1 MRIRKA
7 KLKDLN
13 QIIKINKKYL
23 KGRGRDWKSLIK
35 DAENPFYV
43 AIEKNKIIGFASLE
57 FQKWNNSAWLR
68 HIVVD
73 EIHRRKGFATKLLE
87 KVKSE
92 CKNKRARILMAET
105 QPQNTATKF
114 YLKNGFRKCGYND
127 RYYSNDVNGK
137 AIFMSYDLK

>member
-23 KGRGRDWKSLIK
+23 KEKGRDWKSLIK

-68 HIVVD
+68 HIVID
-73 EIHRRKGFATKLLE
+73 EKLRGRGFATKLME
-87 KVKSE
+87 KIKMVG
-92 CKNKRARILMAET
+92 KRRKARVLMAET

-114 YLKNGFRKCGYND
+114 YFKNGFRECGHND
-127 RYYSNDVNGK
+127 RYYSNDKKGI
-137 AIFMSYDLK
+137 AIFMSYDLE